1 MFHPWPKLK
10 KHIQENTIFEKGR
23 RADTSSASVLD
34 PEKRRGTSFNVIE
47 GKQRA
52 AQESKALV
60 EDEGVQRQ
68 MSVLV
73 KQGAKT
79 LAESKGN
86 DHSNG

>member
-1 MFHPWPKLK
+1 M
-10 KHIQENTIFEKGR
+10 
-23 RADTSSASVLD
+23 
-34 PEKRRGTSFNVIE
+34 IE